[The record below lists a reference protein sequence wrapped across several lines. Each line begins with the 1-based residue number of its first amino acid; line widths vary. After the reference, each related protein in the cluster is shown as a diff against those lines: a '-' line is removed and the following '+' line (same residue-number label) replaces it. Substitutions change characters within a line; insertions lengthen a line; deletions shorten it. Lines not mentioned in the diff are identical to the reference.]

1 MFQELNALP
10 AGRFLIGDG
19 TEKSALDAFSLVA
32 NWGPQAQ
39 MERFAVEGQRF
50 REAIR
55 VTVPVEPTDTDA
67 TYWHIFPRADSKY
80 VVQKGD
86 AMWLTFWARVV
97 PGTARNDEGRFQVT
111 VKHESGT
118 GAQGFAEG
126 GLMDGDGRV
135 GAEWKQFVL
144 PLAANQ
150 SDKPRIEIYCNY
162 KKQVLE
168 FGGFA
173 FISFG
178 QALTRD
184 QLPAPRLNLNYPG
197 REANASWRKAAQ
209 TRIEKHRKGALRVLV
224 RDKTGKPV
232 PNAQVRVTMTR
243 HAFPFGSHVPSHNF
257 PATDRGGYTG
267 ENFRSRSSDPGP
279 VGQQYRALVKQ
290 NFNMVT
296 TGFGWRL
303 WDSSGLRPDVINA
316 INQWRGM
323 GIDVKNHVILYPR
336 EDLVPDDVVKLDAVQ
351 ARARL
356 FQYVREM
363 VPAMKGKIAVY
374 DVMNEP
380 FGSLLY
386 QQKFGADREGYLQML
401 ADLYKEVKRLDPQ
414 AKLFL
419 NDAGQESPEPREKFL
434 AFARELLK
442 RGAPIDGF
450 GVQFHI
456 GSLNPMEVL
465 KAFDELSR
473 GGQLV
478 SVSEFDTVVSTKRTP
493 EIEAYQADLLRDL
506 LTASFSHPKVDH
518 FIMWGFW
525 DGDHWLGNGPL
536 YNLDWSPKPA
546 QKVWRQLVFK
556 DWWTRDVGRTNS
568 KGEYSTRGFI
578 GDYAVSISVNGKTQT
593 VQTKLRPGGKPLAIK
608 LAS

>member
-1 MFQELNALP
+1 
-10 AGRFLIGDG
+10 
-19 TEKSALDAFSLVA
+19 
-32 NWGPQAQ
+32 
-39 MERFAVEGQRF
+39 
-50 REAIR
+50 
-55 VTVPVEPTDTDA
+55 
-67 TYWHIFPRADSKY
+67 
-80 VVQKGD
+80 
-86 AMWLTFWARVV
+86 
-97 PGTARNDEGRFQVT
+97 
-111 VKHESGT
+111 
-118 GAQGFAEG
+118 
-126 GLMDGDGRV
+126 
-135 GAEWKQFVL
+135 
-144 PLAANQ
+144 
-150 SDKPRIEIYCNY
+150 
-162 KKQVLE
+162 
-168 FGGFA
+168 
-173 FISFG
+173 
-178 QALTRD
+178 
-184 QLPAPRLNLNYPG
+184 
-197 REANASWRKAAQ
+197 
-209 TRIEKHRKGALRVLV
+209 
-224 RDKTGKPV
+224 
-232 PNAQVRVTMTR
+232 
-243 HAFPFGSHVPSHNF
+243 
-257 PATDRGGYTG
+257 
-267 ENFRSRSSDPGP
+267 
-279 VGQQYRALVKQ
+279 
-290 NFNMVT
+290 
-296 TGFGWRL
+296 
-303 WDSSGLRPDVINA
+303 
-316 INQWRGM
+316 
-323 GIDVKNHVILYPR
+323 
-336 EDLVPDDVVKLDAVQ
+336 
-351 ARARL
+351 
-356 FQYVREM
+356 M